1 MRIAN
6 NKFMLKK
13 LIADNP
19 TWFSKGNKKFFNDKK
34 YFFMYSGAGNRY
46 MVRSTFAWSDMF
58 GQPARLHYRINTV
71 IEDKNDQEILRIGPL
86 LDNEFKTLNDIKNW
100 LKQN

>member
-1 MRIAN
+1 MRITN

-13 LIADNP
+13 LISDNHD
-19 TWFSKGNKKFFNDKK
+19 WFSKINKRFFNDRQ

-58 GQPARLHYRINTV
+58 GQPARLHYKINT
-71 IEDKNDQEILRIGPL
+71 IKNDQNDSYILRVGNL
-86 LDNEFKTLNDIKNW
+86 LDNEFKNMSDVKNW